1 MKYLKTT
8 ITITLLVLTSFVKVF
23 LDILQYDVQF
33 HELSNAYWIATI
45 RDNVLLLVVL
55 YLASSLQKDKTKATY
70 KVYTELRTAITTGF
84 ISLKNSN
91 AIERFKAFIIADNR
105 MAKLAAYKAK
115 LNRKIA
121 RIKDAISRKEN
132 RINAKRVS
140 KGLEPIEEPKTER
153 LVRLRLKLEAKEGLL
168 ADAETVIEYVRV
180 RYKKVSYD
188 VLFGE
193 EETKAREDRDLQ
205 FHEMLHNVFI
215 LGKKAVLV
223 LLISAFSVLQFQNVG
238 VNFSAYTIFRVS
250 YSLFSLALS
259 VYLGVTDGD
268 KFVRGQMCDVLRR
281 RIRYIQGFIETKQK
295 HIEVTVVEQTQEQD
309 QKEQTQDQE
318 EQKKEE
324 EPGAES

>member
-1 MKYLKTT
+1 MKYLKTA
-8 ITITLLVLTSFVKVF
+8 ITITLLALTSFVKVF

-33 HELSNAYWIATI
+33 HELSSAYWITTL
-45 RDNVLLLVVL
+45 RDNMLLLVVL

-70 KVYTELRTAITTGF
+70 NIYTELRTAISEGF
-84 ISLKNSN
+84 ISLKN
-91 AIERFKAFIIADNR
+91 AGGIERFKAFIIADNR
-105 MAKLAAYKAK
+105 MAKLAAYKTK

-121 RIKDAISRKEN
+121 KIESKIKRKETK
-132 RINAKRVS
+132 INARRVA
-140 KGLEPIEEPKTER
+140 KGLEPIVEPKSKR
-153 LVRLRLKLEAKEGLL
+153 LVELRLILDEKVNLL
-168 ADAETVIEYVRV
+168 ADAEKVIEYVKI

-193 EETKAREDRDLQ
+193 EETKAREERDFL

-223 LLISAFSVLQFQNVG
+223 LLISAFSILQFQNVA

-281 RIRYIQGFIETKQK
+281 RIRYIQGFIEKNQK
-295 HIEVTVVEQTQEQD
+295 N
-309 QKEQTQDQE
+309 
-318 EQKKEE
+318 
-324 EPGAES
+324 S